1 VFDVGFRGETA
12 RTPVTGE
19 GAGLGLSIAR
29 GIIQAHRGQ
38 IDVRNAG
45 SGCQFII
52 SLPLAADAMA
62 PSGRGQPQ
70 PAARIA
76 PAAAA
81 RLLRD

>member
-29 GIIQAHRGQ
+29 GIIEAHRGQ
-38 IDVRNAG
+38 IGVRNAG
-45 SGCQFII
+45 NGCQFVIR
-52 SLPLAADAMA
+52 LPLAAGAVTRH
-62 PSGRGQPQ
+62 GTGQHQ
-70 PAARIA
+70 AAARTA

-81 RLLRD
+81 GVLRD